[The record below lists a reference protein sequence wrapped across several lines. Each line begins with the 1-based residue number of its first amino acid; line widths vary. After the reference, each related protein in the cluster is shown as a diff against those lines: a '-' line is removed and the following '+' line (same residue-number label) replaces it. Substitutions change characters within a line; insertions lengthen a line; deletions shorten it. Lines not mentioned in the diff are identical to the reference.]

1 MTQACRQHEVGIYG
15 GARLN
20 RLQRIYSDLRGCF
33 SPARCNNCGDNNGA
47 NNNGRNRNGALGT
60 KQGSRIHGF
69 PLKHLQFG
77 IIAQAPSRRRRRDS
91 KVDDFDILVG
101 QGVTQEL
108 ATDSRESCRPVGRE
122 KTLLARTA

>member
-1 MTQACRQHEVGIYG
+1 MAQACRQREVGIYV

-20 RLQRIYSDLRGCF
+20 RLQRIYGDLRGCF
-33 SPARCNNCGDNNGA
+33 SPARCNNGG
-47 NNNGRNRNGALGT
+47 NNNGRNRNGARGT